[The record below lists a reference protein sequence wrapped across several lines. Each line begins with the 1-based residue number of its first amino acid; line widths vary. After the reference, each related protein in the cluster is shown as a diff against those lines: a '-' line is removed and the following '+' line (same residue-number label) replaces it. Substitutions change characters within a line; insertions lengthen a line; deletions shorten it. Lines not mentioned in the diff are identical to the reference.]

1 MTITASSLLMQVVM
15 EKVHS
20 NHAGGQSSKERI
32 MAQDALT
39 QLFKARVGAI
49 YSDAYQFELMIFIIV
64 YMIII
69 KASFCRIIFQ
79 VTQQIAKVDNTVPF
93 TIIFNFPLQQ
103 NSMDVVNISITR
115 YYIDI

>member
-1 MTITASSLLMQVVM
+1 
-15 EKVHS
+15 
-20 NHAGGQSSKERI
+20 

-39 QLFKARVGAI
+39 QLFKAWVGAI
-49 YSDAYQFELMIFIIV
+49 YSDAYQFELMIFIITIV